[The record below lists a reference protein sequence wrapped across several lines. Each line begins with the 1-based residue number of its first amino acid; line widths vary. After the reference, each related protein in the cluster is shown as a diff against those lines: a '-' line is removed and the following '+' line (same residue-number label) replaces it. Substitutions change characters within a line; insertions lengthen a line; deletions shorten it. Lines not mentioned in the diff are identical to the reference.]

1 MPSYKA
7 PLEEMSFLLHD
18 VFGYER
24 EVMPLPGYADAAPDV
39 IDAVLAEAAKLCENE
54 LQPLNLSGDKEGC
67 SYENGV
73 VRTPKGFKEAYK
85 TFREGG
91 WCGLSAAPAYGG
103 QGLPKVI
110 NFAVEEMISSAN
122 MSFGMYPGLSMGA
135 YNAIEYWA
143 SDELKKQYL
152 PKLVDGTWSGTMC
165 LTEPHCGTDLG
176 LIKTKAVPAN
186 DGSYRI
192 TGTKIFISAGEH
204 DLTENIVHL
213 VLAKLPDAP
222 PGIKG
227 ISLFLVPKFLPKQGA
242 NGVEVGPSNAVRC
255 GSIEHKMGIKA
266 SSTCVINF
274 EESKGWLVGKKHK
287 GMRAMFAMMNA
298 ARLGVGIQGLALGEV
313 AYQNAAAY
321 AKERVQG
328 RALKGAAAPEKPAD
342 PIIVHP
348 DVRRMLLKARAMTEA
363 ARALAIW
370 TGMQIDVYTKHPD
383 EARRQEAED
392 FVALMTPIIKAL
404 FTDHGFEA
412 ANLAVQVHGGH
423 GYIHEYGVEQFVR
436 DARITQIYEGAN
448 GIQALDLV
456 GRKLPMGGGRLLRRF
471 FHPLQDYLEQTMADP
486 ALAEFTS
493 PLVKAFSRLQQLT
506 LWVAQQGLADPEEA
520 GAAASEY
527 LRFFGLV
534 ALGWMWVRMA
544 EAAQAKIVAGADPE
558 GYYAAKLATARFFFN
573 KVLPETAAL
582 GLSIMAGKKPLMEL
596 SEAAF

>member
-1 MPSYKA
+1 MPVYKA
-7 PLEEMSFLLHD
+7 PLKEQRFLLHE
-18 VFGYER
+18 VFDYER
-24 EVMPLPGYADAAPDV
+24 EVASLPGYGEATPDV
-39 IDAVLAEAAKLCENE
+39 VDAVLEEAAKLCENE
-54 LQPLNLSGDKEGC
+54 LQPLNLPGDKEGC
-67 SYENGV
+67 TYENGV
-73 VRTPKGFKEAYK
+73 VRTPKGFKEAYN

-91 WCGLSAAPAYGG
+91 WTSLTCDPAYGG

-110 NFAVEEMISSAN
+110 GFAMEELVSSAN
-122 MSFGMYPGLSMGA
+122 MSFGMYPGLSHGA
-135 YNAIEYWA
+135 YNAIELHA
-143 SDELKKQYL
+143 NDELKNTYL
-152 PKLVDGTWSGTMC
+152 PKLTDGTWSGTMC

-176 LIKTKAVPAN
+176 MIKTRALPAD
-186 DGSYRI
+186 DGSFRI

-227 ISLFLVPKFLPKQGA
+227 ISLFLVPKFLPKKGADGAEVGPA
-242 NGVEVGPSNAVRC
+242 NGVCC

-274 EESKGWLVGKKHK
+274 EDSKGWLVGKKHK

-298 ARLGVGIQGLALGEV
+298 ARLGVGIQGLSIAEV
-313 AYQNAAAY
+313 AYQNAANY
-321 AKERVQG
+321 AKERIQG
-328 RALKGAAAPEKPAD
+328 RSLKGAKSPDKPAD
-342 PIIVHP
+342 SIIVHP

-363 ARALAIW
+363 ARALAVW
-370 TGMQIDVYTKHPD
+370 TGMRIDVFVKHPD
-383 EARRQEAED
+383 PAVRQEADD

-404 FTDHGFEA
+404 FTDHGYEA
-412 ANLAVQVHGGH
+412 ANLAMQVHGGH
-423 GYIHEYGVEQFVR
+423 GYIHEYGVEQFAR

-456 GRKLPMGGGRLLRRF
+456 GRKLPAGGGRLLRRF
-471 FHPLQDYLEQTMADP
+471 FHPMQDYLEQNMADQ
-486 ALAEFTS
+486 AMSEFVS

-534 ALGWMWVRMA
+534 SLGWMWCRMA
-544 EAAQAKIVAGADPE
+544 KVAQQKIAAGQDPE
-558 GYYAAKLATARFFFN
+558 GFYAAKLSTARFFFA

-596 SEAAF
+596 QEAAF